1 MNLSTASTAGQHAA
15 PPSTQPTPG
24 YHDERQNTAVPAAGE
39 RNPAQT
45 DDSPAAILGYN

>member
-1 MNLSTASTAGQHAA
+1 MNPSTASTASQHAA
-15 PPSTQPTPG
+15 PTGQSAPV
-24 YHDERQNTAVPAAGE
+24 YRDERQSPAVPTTAG

>member
-1 MNLSTASTAGQHAA
+1 MNPSTASTASQHAA
-15 PPSTQPTPG
+15 PPSGQPTPV
-24 YHDERQNTAVPAAGE
+24 YRDERQSPAVPASVE

>member
-1 MNLSTASTAGQHAA
+1 MTPTIPAPSSQPVAPARRDEPERSTGPASG
-15 PPSTQPTPG
+15 G
-24 YHDERQNTAVPAAGE
+24 